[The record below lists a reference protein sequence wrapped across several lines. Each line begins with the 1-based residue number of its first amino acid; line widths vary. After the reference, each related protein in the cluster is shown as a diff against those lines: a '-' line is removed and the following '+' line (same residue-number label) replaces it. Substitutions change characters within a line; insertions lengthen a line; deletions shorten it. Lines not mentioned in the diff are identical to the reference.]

1 MFMHPI
7 TPDGRKGN
15 SHTQGLEILFL
26 GWIVQLGWHGVGRR
40 RASLF
45 LNVKHTWWFG
55 IRIEIEEAFHISSH
69 SGRSRVSFAN

>member
-1 MFMHPI
+1 MVAKETH
-7 TPDGRKGN
+7 TPKVSRYFFRLDCSIRVG
-15 SHTQGLEILFL
+15 TAL
-26 GWIVQLGWHGVGRR
+26 GGAVP
-40 RASLF
+40 LF